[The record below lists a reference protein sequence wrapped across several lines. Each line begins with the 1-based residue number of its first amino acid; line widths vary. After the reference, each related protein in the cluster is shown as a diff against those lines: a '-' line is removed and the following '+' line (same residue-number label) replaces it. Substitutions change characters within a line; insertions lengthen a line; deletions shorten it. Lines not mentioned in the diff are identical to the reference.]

1 MAVLSHSCSPS
12 RTLALPSRSLT
23 RMLRALPFV
32 LAWKPL
38 PEVLWQDSRD
48 HFHILSH
55 VRTNSSGAGGSKVP
69 ISGHLFSE
77 DGLDWRFS
85 PTEPYTNTIRYTD
98 GTSRLF
104 ATLERPKLALDPV
117 SGHPTFLFNGV
128 SSHWPCLGSCCGM
141 KTRRGSDWTWT
152 MVRPLG

>member
-1 MAVLSHSCSPS
+1 
-12 RTLALPSRSLT
+12 
-23 RMLRALPFV
+23 MLRALPFV

-104 ATLERPKLALDPV
+104 ATLERPKLA
-117 SGHPTFLFNGV
+117 SGAACRMRELPRLAANNSYLAEV
-128 SSHWPCLGSCCGM
+128 LLGSPGL
-141 KTRRGSDWTWT
+141 RRWDVGWT
-152 MVRPLG
+152 L